1 MAKITPEE
9 LLKDKRVIE
18 EIQRHLWL
26 ESERVGFN
34 IGFGKATED
43 WMKKFSAEWIRY
55 NRLNAASNP
64 ARSTKKKSRSAK
76 SYFQETR

>member
-26 ESERVGFN
+26 ESERAGFN
-34 IGFGKATED
+34 IGFEKATED
-43 WMKKFSAEWIRY
+43 WMKKFSTEWIRY

-64 ARSTKKKSRSAK
+64 VRGAKRKSRSAK